1 VFLIFYRCAYLGI
14 ALYIGLTEFRKDG
27 DLIEAAVFSLFIAV
41 ALELLYW
48 LRELKARTPQIVL
61 GWIGKREER
70 KQQQKAA
77 SELPGGTVHLQ
88 MLTRSG

>member
-27 DLIEAAVFSLFIAV
+27 DLVEAVAFSLFIAV

-48 LRELKARTPQIVL
+48 LRELKARTPEIVL
-61 GWIGKREER
+61 GWIREREER
-70 KQQQKAA
+70 KRQQKAA
-77 SELPGGTVHLQ
+77 SE
-88 MLTRSG
+88 